1 VRIKV
6 DRDLC
11 QGHGVCQSEA
21 PELFDVDREIQQVV
35 VKDAQ
40 PPESL
45 REKLNAALRYCPT
58 RALSI
63 EEE

>member
-1 VRIKV
+1 
-6 DRDLC
+6 
-11 QGHGVCQSEA
+11 
-21 PELFDVDREIQQVV
+21 
-35 VKDAQ
+35 VKDER

-45 REKLNAALRYCPT
+45 RAKVVAAARYCPT

>member
-1 VRIKV
+1 VI
-6 DRDLC
+6 
-11 QGHGVCQSEA
+11 
-21 PELFDVDREIQQVV
+21 
-35 VKDAQ
+35 VKDER

-45 REKLNAALRYCPT
+45 RSKVVAAARYGPT